1 MRDPPLGG
9 MFFDKRLAVHPEGC
23 RKETPNHPRTLCVV
37 QLLQDIS
44 GMRWRGDE
52 GIITLGRHINLSR
65 VFLAIQMLR
74 RGMCLWDETPFG

>member
-1 MRDPPLGG
+1 
-9 MFFDKRLAVHPEGC
+9 
-23 RKETPNHPRTLCVV
+23 
-37 QLLQDIS
+37 
-44 GMRWRGDE
+44 MRWRGDE